1 MPGSLRVGHVFGIDV
16 RVHFSWL
23 FIFLLV
29 SWSLAS
35 SYLPTEYPGW
45 DQSAYW
51 GVGIAGST
59 LLFLSVLLHEFSH
72 SLVALSRGHRVR
84 GITLFVLG
92 GVSEIEQEATNAGE
106 EFLIAVVGPATSVVL
121 AAIFWGLF
129 WATPSSQPELEALL
143 GYLAFVNLVL
153 AVFNLVPAYPL
164 DGGRVLKALVWRV
177 TGSMARSVTV
187 AGVTGTA
194 LGVGLMVLG
203 GVLAVL
209 YGNVVSGLWLVFIGW
224 FIQSSAKASR
234 RHQIARTALQGRTVR
249 DAMEREFPTVGP
261 GVTLQDLVD
270 HHITRDFRESY
281 VVAFGGGF
289 LGLGLRLRRAVS
301 TSGGAKVQVR
311 NRGHGQGCAGSHH
324 RSGRPPGYGP
334 GEVVLGV
341 CRPAG
346 CGGWREGDWAPDA
359 EGHIPHRGRQP
370 AVPPVES
377 GPPPLPAAGRR

>member
-281 VVAFGGGF
+281 VVAFGAAF
-289 LGLGLRLRRAVS
+289 LGLVSASDVRSVPPEERRSRYV
-301 TSGGAKVQVR
+301 T
-311 NRGHGQGCAGSHH
+311 
-324 RSGRPPGYGP
+324 
-334 GEVVLGV
+334 EVMARAAPEVTIG
-341 CRPAG
+341 
-346 CGGWREGDWAPDA
+346 PDA
-359 EGHIPHRGRQP
+359 PLDMALERLSSGSADRLVVVDGGRAIGLLTQRDISRIVDVSRLFP
-370 AVPPVES
+370 
-377 GPPPLPAAGRR
+377 R